1 MQKKY
6 WFIVVLLFLVWLDW
20 YIRAPDSRARELTH
34 AIQLQGSEK
43 LKRYP
48 YQFWVIKVVGETAY
62 LSTPRNFD
70 VPAFKT
76 LAVLFPGLNTKD
88 SNNPEFVAAQQLL
101 GEVQSEA
108 QAIVLAQ
115 PGVKAVNW
123 ELDRDWVSRHHI
135 DLPAK

>member
-1 MQKKY
+1 MTPKVISPAVASAAAAENTWK
-6 WFIVVLLFLVWLDW
+6 
-20 YIRAPDSRARELTH
+20 RAGRSTPRTA
-34 AIQLQGSEK
+34 AIP
-43 LKRYP
+43 RP
-48 YQFWVIKVVGETAY
+48 
-62 LSTPRNFD
+62 PRNFD

-76 LAVLFPGLNTKD
+76 LAVLFPDLNTRD
-88 SNNPEFVAAQQLL
+88 PNNPEFVAAQQLL

-123 ELDRDWVSRHHI
+123 ELDREWVARHHI